1 MEYLKYRNI
10 TADTLI
16 KTGSGVVAG
25 VVVNSHTSG
34 TIKLWDN
41 TSAAGTV
48 IVNTYTFP
56 AGSSVVTFPKPLT
69 FTAGLYAD
77 IGGTVDLTIVFK

>member
-1 MEYLKYRNI
+1 MEYLKYQNI

-25 VVVNSHTSG
+25 IVVNSHTSG

-41 TSAAGTV
+41 TSAAGAV

-69 FTAGLYAD
+69 FTTGLYAD